1 MRCYVVP
8 IGFCSTSVSE
18 SKTLQKNQITALL
31 KNMSQKLQQLIR
43 NVRACK
49 TAADER
55 GVIAKESALI
65 RTAFKEENNE

>member
-1 MRCYVVP
+1 
-8 IGFCSTSVSE
+8 
-18 SKTLQKNQITALL
+18 
-31 KNMSQKLQQLIR
+31 MSQKLQQLIR

-65 RTAFKEENNE
+65 RTAFKEENDE

>member
-1 MRCYVVP
+1 
-8 IGFCSTSVSE
+8 
-18 SKTLQKNQITALL
+18 
-31 KNMSQKLQQLIR
+31 MSQKLQQLIR

-65 RTAFKEENNE
+65 RTAFKEENDELVLFFPSSSINNSSCLMSY

>member
-1 MRCYVVP
+1 
-8 IGFCSTSVSE
+8 
-18 SKTLQKNQITALL
+18 
-31 KNMSQKLQQLIR
+31 MSQKLQQLIR

-65 RTAFKEENNE
+65 RTAFKEENDELVLFFFIFFFSIFFSLNNSYLSDLHLLYSYE